1 MFSGAHIPNI
11 YIIGPQ
17 STGKTTLVNRLQDDL
32 EHGLADS
39 SIDKPQI
46 VSEVARTVLAKH
58 KYSAEDILASKT
70 RCLELQQLILEAQAA
85 AEKQALKTSSWFIS
99 DRSGFD
105 PLVYAKRYAA
115 AGAVQRLQQLEAWKQ
130 VKARMERSLIVVCET
145 GTPWLMDDGVRLM
158 PGSEKEWMQV
168 FDDFCEM
175 LDEVGLEYSVVPR
188 TVLDISERA
197 ELVWA
202 KWNERRLS
210 LTSQSDGQ

>member
-1 MFSGAHIPNI
+1 MASKPYVPNI

-17 STGKTTLVNRLQDDL
+17 STGKTTLVNELQADL
-32 EHGLADS
+32 EHGLVDS

-46 VSEVARTVLAKH
+46 VSEVARSVLAKH
-58 KYSAEDILASKT
+58 KYSAEDIRTSKV
-70 RCLELQQLILEAQAA
+70 RCLELQQLILQAQAE
-85 AEKQALKTSSWFIS
+85 AEKEALKTSSWFIS

-105 PLVYAKRYAA
+105 PLVYAKRYASP
-115 AGAVQRLQQLEAWKQ
+115 GVEQELQQLEAWKQ
-130 VKARMERSLIVVCET
+130 VKARMETSLIVVCEA

-158 PGSEKEWMQV
+158 PGSETEWMQV
-168 FDDFCEM
+168 FDDFCQM

-202 KWNERRLS
+202 KWIERRQS
-210 LTSQSDGQ
+210 LTSGQSD